1 MTEQA
6 AHSAGASIAAPQFDM
21 RPLLV
26 SATVCTVSMMA
37 FVALIGPLARV
48 FDLRPWQAGAT
59 VTVSGVLWMVL
70 APMWGRLSDS
80 RGRRAALLACI
91 AGFAVSYIA
100 LCVFVDLAL
109 RFHVGAFLA
118 FAGLLISRAAIG
130 AFYAGVPTTS
140 FALVADH
147 TPPEKRAS
155 AMAAMGAANA
165 VGMVAG
171 PSLAGLLA
179 QQSLAM
185 PFHVTA
191 ILPVIAFAVLWRGL
205 PVTQTSAPVAHAR
218 PKLTDPRLARPMAV
232 AFVASSA
239 VSVSQIAVGFFA
251 FDRFKLSPE
260 DAAHTAGIALTCVG
274 VALVAAQMIL
284 RRLAWPPATFIRI
297 GCLVATCG
305 YLATAGSLS
314 PLMLWASSFV
324 AAAGM
329 GWVFPAFSA
338 LAANAVETHEQGA
351 AAGAV
356 AAAQGLGMV
365 VGPLAGSL
373 TYEIT
378 PSTPYLM
385 TAAALLACGL
395 WPTRKP

>member
-155 AMAAMGAANA
+155 AMAAMGAANRRKA
-165 VGMVAG
+165 AT
-171 PSLAGLLA
+171 LYA
-179 QQSLAM
+179 
-185 PFHVTA
+185 A
-191 ILPVIAFAVLWRGL
+191 IDGSGGFYR
-205 PVTQTSAPVAHAR
+205 APVA
-218 PKLTDPRLARPMAV
+218 
-232 AFVASSA
+232 
-239 VSVSQIAVGFFA
+239 
-251 FDRFKLSPE
+251 
-260 DAAHTAGIALTCVG
+260 AAHRSPVNVRFHLADDALTEPF
-274 VALVAAQMIL
+274 L
-284 RRLAWPPATFIRI
+284 
-297 GCLVATCG
+297 
-305 YLATAGSLS
+305 
-314 PLMLWASSFV
+314 
-324 AAAGM
+324 AAAASRGQHHLR
-329 GWVFPAFSA
+329 GHRQVGGVVAQPGRAPVFEGLLCRKSGQR
-338 LAANAVETHEQGA
+338 QGA
-351 AAGAV
+351 G
-356 AAAQGLGMV
+356 
-365 VGPLAGSL
+365 
-373 TYEIT
+373 E
-378 PSTPYLM
+378 
-385 TAAALLACGL
+385 
-395 WPTRKP
+395 